1 MSTYNMKEIISST
14 EVVRNFSK
22 ILKNLSLGLVRK
34 YAIIKNNK
42 LKAVLLPI
50 EEYELLSEIEELL
63 EHIEIAEHI
72 KKRLENYNPD
82 RNTSWEEI
90 KNKYHV

>member
-1 MSTYNMKEIISST
+1 MSTYNMEEIISAT
-14 EVVRNFSK
+14 EMVRKFSK
-22 ILKNLSLGLVRK
+22 ILKNLSSGLVRK

-50 EEYELLSEIEELL
+50 EEYERLSEIEELL
-63 EHIEIAEHI
+63 EHMEIAEHI
-72 KKRLENYNPD
+72 KQRMENYNPD
-82 RNTSWEEI
+82 RNISWEKI